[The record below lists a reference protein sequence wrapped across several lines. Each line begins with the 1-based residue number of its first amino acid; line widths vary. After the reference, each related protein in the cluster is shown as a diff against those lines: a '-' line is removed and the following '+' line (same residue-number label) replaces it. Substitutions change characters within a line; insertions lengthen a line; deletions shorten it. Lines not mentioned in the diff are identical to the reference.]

1 MAIDL
6 RQWDSAQQM
15 FEGALERHPTE
26 RTTYLETASPSDERL
41 RQNVLQMVALHEQDP
56 AFLETSLL
64 QRVLTTP
71 RLENGDSV
79 DGRFH
84 IVRCLGVGGMGEV
97 YEALDLQHPDHPERV
112 AVKIVRPGLAR
123 LNDLSLLL
131 RRDIQL
137 AHRITHPNVCKV
149 HFLDV
154 DKRADGDLIFMVMD
168 YLEGET
174 LQARLK
180 RDGPLDE
187 RTALSLAEQIAAGV
201 DEAHREGVI
210 HRDLKSSNIMLVPRK
225 DGTTRAVITDF
236 GIAASENE
244 ELTLGV
250 GSLDYMAPE
259 RLTDAGATR
268 AADIYSF
275 GVLLYEMVTGQ
286 LPFASGTPLDHRR
299 TLPAAPRRHRASL
312 ARRWDRAIL
321 RCLDP
326 SPEQRFARATLAIQA
341 LRPARWPRRVA
352 ALALVAALAWP
363 IANVLIDRAAR
374 SRFTGPPTSV
384 SILPFDIGAGAQVQA
399 GLVDFLAA
407 RMQSNPLVRSAWL
420 VFSPGDARQMGVTT
434 PVKAAAVFGATHA
447 LTGRITGDRTSVTVE
462 GRLVETANG
471 RVSGT
476 FTKTCPIDDPTCLQ
490 DGLLRAIG
498 SVLDPAG
505 FAPQE
510 SPPIAKAALSYY
522 LQGMEYLR
530 RDAFSYDL
538 AIDLFRRAI
547 ATDPS
552 AVLPQ
557 IALAEA
563 YTARYAETNDVMAL
577 TAAEALL
584 QAALPAHP
592 DLPELHATLGNVMRA
607 QGRYDDA
614 TRELLKAAQA
624 DPSNHFYQKVL
635 GDVYAAAKQD
645 SDAAAAYERV
655 IALQPRYWAGYLN
668 YGILHYNRGRYEQ
681 AAGLIERLLQ
691 WTPDNAQALATL
703 GAVYVAQGRYA
714 DAERASRKSCSLQP
728 GRTCHLNLG
737 IALQRQRR
745 SEEAIAEYKQAL
757 TFGNPT
763 LTLFLNLATAH
774 TYVGRTDEARDY
786 FRRAIASAEE
796 RLRVNLQ
803 DSSQRAVLAYCLAY
817 TGESARAR
825 FEIEQALQHAP
836 NDRAVRRYAVLTL
849 ERLGQRERALDI
861 LKGASREVL
870 EELESSFG
878 TEQLQQDPRYEAIA
892 ADIRSR

>member
-15 FEGALERHPTE
+15 FENALARRAAE
-26 RTTYLETASPSDERL
+26 RTTYLEAASPSDERL
-41 RQNVLQMVALHEQDP
+41 RRDILHMVALHEQDP
-56 AFLETSLL
+56 AFLETPLL
-64 QRVLTTP
+64 ERVLTTP
-71 RLENGDSV
+71 RLADGDFV
-79 DGRFH
+79 NGRFH
-84 IVRCLGVGGMGEV
+84 IVRCLGIGGMGEV

-123 LNDLSLLL
+123 LSDLSASL

-154 DKRADGDLIFMVMD
+154 DRRPDGDLIFLVMD

-174 LQARLK
+174 LQARL
-180 RDGPLDE
+180 RREGPLDE
-187 RTALSLAEQIAAGV
+187 PTALSLAGQIAAGV

-244 ELTLGV
+244 ESTIGV

-259 RLTDAGATR
+259 RLNDAGATR

-275 GVLLYEMVTGQ
+275 GVLLYEMVTGK
-286 LPFASGTPLDHRR
+286 LPFAPGTPLDERQ
-299 TLPAAPRRHRASL
+299 TTPPAPRMVRSGL

-326 SPEQRFARATLAIQA
+326 SPQRRFERAALAVDA
-341 LRPARWPRRVA
+341 LRPSRWPRRVA
-352 ALALVAALAWP
+352 ALALAAALAWP
-363 IANVLIDRAAR
+363 VAGLLIERAAR
-374 SRFTGPPTSV
+374 GRFAGPPTSV
-384 SILPFDIGAGAQVQA
+384 SILPFDIGAGAQIQA
-399 GLVDFLAA
+399 GLIDFLAA
-407 RMQSNPLVRSAWL
+407 RMQSNPLVRSEWL
-420 VFSPGDARQMGVTT
+420 VFSPGDARQMGVTS
-434 PVKAAAVFGATHA
+434 PAKAAAVFGATHA
-447 LTGRITGDRTSVTVE
+447 LTGTITGDGKSVTVE

-471 RVSGT
+471 RVSRM
-476 FTKTCPIDDPTCLQ
+476 FTKTCPIDDEICLQ
-490 DGLLRAIG
+490 DGLVLAMG
-498 SVLDPAG
+498 AVLDPEG

-510 SPPIAKAALSYY
+510 APRISKAALSYY

-530 RDAFSYDL
+530 RDSLSYDL
-538 AIDLFRRAI
+538 AIEQFRQAL
-547 ATDPS
+547 AVDPS

-563 YTARYAETNDVMAL
+563 YTARYADTNDPMTLA
-577 TAAEALL
+577 AAEKLL
-584 QAALPAHP
+584 QVALPTYP
-592 DLPELHATLGNVMRA
+592 DLPELHATLGNVMRV
-607 QGRYDDA
+607 QGRYDAA
-614 TRELLKAAQA
+614 TRELLKAVQA
-624 DPSNHFYQKVL
+624 DPSNHFYQRLL
-635 GDVYAAAKQD
+635 GDVYAAAGQD
-645 SDAAAAYERV
+645 ADAAAAYESV
-655 IALQPRYWAGYLN
+655 IALQPRYWAGYLS

-681 AAGLIERLLQ
+681 AAALIEQLLQ
-691 WTPDNAQALATL
+691 WTPDNAQALSTL
-703 GAVYVAQGRYA
+703 GAVYVATGRNA
-714 DAERASRKSCSLQP
+714 DAEIVSRRSCSLRP
-728 GRTCHLNLG
+728 ARACHLNLG

-745 SEEAIAEYKQAL
+745 SEEAIVEYERAL

-774 TYVGRTDEARDY
+774 MYLGRLDEARDY
-786 FRRAIASAEE
+786 FQRAIASAEA

-803 DSSQRAVLAYCLAY
+803 ESAQRAILAYCLAH

-825 FEIEQALQHAP
+825 FEIEQALRHSP
-836 NDRAVRRYAVLTL
+836 DDRAVRRYAVLTF

-861 LKGASREVL
+861 LKGASPQVL
-870 EELESSFG
+870 DELEASFG
-878 TEQLQQDPRYEAIA
+878 TEQLQRDPRYEAVA
-892 ADIRSR
+892 ADVRSR